1 MDEFKRH
8 IKGFRKGGT
17 TCPCCR
23 EAEKQK
29 SRRLARRRLGKL
41 LLEVWRDAQAPD

>member
-8 IKGFRKGGT
+8 IKGFRKGGA